1 MSSQPY
7 LRAADDG
14 TYELLVP
21 SRGSVHILPYCFY
34 TDEARRTGSPAAKAE
49 SKSNKSTRNMK
60 KRERVSSR
68 YAYAPQTQ
76 PASIRRNSSA
86 RASVHRYVNRLFLVK
101 RICIKP
107 RRATH
112 PGCQER
118 THADPRRAG

>member
-21 SRGSVHILPYCFY
+21 YGRGSVHILPYCFHTEEDAAIWLASRKGREQIQQIHPKY
-34 TDEARRTGSPAAKAE
+34 EKAGARQQPLCASNAAGQHPQE
-49 SKSNKSTRNMK
+49 L
-60 KRERVSSR
+60 ER
-68 YAYAPQTQ
+68 AF
-76 PASIRRNSSA
+76 IG
-86 RASVHRYVNRLFLVK
+86 
-101 RICIKP
+101 
-107 RRATH
+107 ATH